1 MLTSL
6 GTSLLAP
13 TSYKTLSQGEFEAS
27 SPNHPALSGLEVNGP
42 KLELVN
48 KEPSACDYIRVTSW
62 VVFWG
67 SRTRHKVLRLA
78 EQITEQ
84 SPQTHR

>member
-1 MLTSL
+1 MLTRL
-6 GTSLLAP
+6 GTPLLAP
-13 TSYKTLSQGEFEAS
+13 TSCKTLSQGEFEAS

-48 KEPSACDYIRVTSW
+48 KEPSVFDYIRVRSW

-78 EQITEQ
+78 EQITEL
-84 SPQTHR
+84 SPQIGR